1 MWLYLEECAEEAVEP
16 EGVDDFDRLCA
27 GLRGALWGAE
37 AEAEAMALRAI
48 HDAIAGWEEVTVE
61 IVREGGV
68 VVRETERR
76 TLKRDWRAAMK
87 YLETRY
93 RDQWGAKLVVDV
105 TRQIQKTVILT
116 AVPDELKPGAG
127 EAWAEERARRE
138 AGYADAGSAA
148 G

>member
-1 MWLYLEECAEEAVEP
+1 MPQRISVSPCELRPSPLDH
-16 EGVDDFDRLCA
+16 GRLQ
-27 GLRGALWGAE
+27 E
-37 AEAEAMALRAI
+37 
-48 HDAIAGWEEVTVE
+48 
-61 IVREGGV
+61 REH
-68 VVRETERR
+68 TLRR

-93 RDQWGAKLVVDV
+93 RDQWGAKLEVDV